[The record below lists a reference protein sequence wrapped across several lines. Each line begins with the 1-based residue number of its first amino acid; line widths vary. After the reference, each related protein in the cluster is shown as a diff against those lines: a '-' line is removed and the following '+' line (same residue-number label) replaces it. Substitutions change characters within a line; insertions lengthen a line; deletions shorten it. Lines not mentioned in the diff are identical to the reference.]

1 MSSAK
6 RSRKSAATTHIANHH
21 PTAKQNAVPM
31 TSDRMASEAFEGQ
44 GRQQDQPVIAKPM
57 IRLMAMLYDGMLI
70 LALLFFISMIL
81 VVIGTKWLLPVGTTA
96 QQAQLLPAW
105 YQNLVLTPSFIL
117 TLIGFYGVFWRKSG
131 QTLGMQTWR
140 LKTMNRDGSLLTWW
154 QAIMRILSA
163 CVLPVVCGLIGY
175 ALHGHRGAVIF
186 SMFMGLMFNYWF
198 AWFNKQG
205 LTVHDLLSNTVTMKM
220 PKIAHAGLFA
230 GFRKK

>member
-6 RSRKSAATTHIANHH
+6 RSRKPASIAPTASNSPNLKQNTVSITDSAASDAMGVHMG
-21 PTAKQNAVPM
+21 KQA
-31 TSDRMASEAFEGQ
+31 
-44 GRQQDQPVIAKPM
+44 QPVIAKPM

-70 LALLFFISMIL
+70 LALLFFITMIL

-154 QAIMRILSA
+154 QAIKRILSA
-163 CVLPVVCGLIGY
+163 CVLPVVCGLIGFL
-175 ALHGHRGAVIF
+175 LHGHRGAVIF
-186 SMFMGLMFNYWF
+186 SMFVGLMFNYWF

-205 LTVHDLLSNTVTMKM
+205 LTVHDSLSNTVTMKM
-220 PKIAHAGLFA
+220 PKVEHEGLFA